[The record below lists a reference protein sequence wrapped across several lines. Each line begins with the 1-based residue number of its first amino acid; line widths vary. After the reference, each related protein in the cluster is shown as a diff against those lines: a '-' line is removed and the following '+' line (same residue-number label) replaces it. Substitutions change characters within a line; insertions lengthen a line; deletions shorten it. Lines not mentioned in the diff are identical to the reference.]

1 VLRLSLIFMWL
12 LFVSVQPEPNVRP
25 VFGVRVSIG
34 SNSQINTYVCYL
46 NNGRVLSQKKLFDE
60 ASFIKIVSG
69 YWPSIYNPERKNYFE
84 ENNISCGV
92 TKDEETQ
99 LEVGYCNPFDSLW
112 KLRFSTYPFISRIEE
127 GWSNKLHRPSLK
139 QEKYLYDRYG
149 VASVDANFFQDS
161 SFWRIMRDVVDPD
174 WIKNYKAMR

>member
-1 VLRLSLIFMWL
+1 
-12 LFVSVQPEPNVRP
+12 VQPEPNVRP

-69 YWPSIYNPERKNYFE
+69 QWPSIYNPQRKNFFE
-84 ENNISCGV
+84 EHNIPCGV
-92 TKDEETQ
+92 MKDEETQ
-99 LEVGYCNPFDSLW
+99 IETVVCDPFDSLW
-112 KLRFSTYPFISRIEE
+112 KIRFATYPFINRIEE
-127 GWSNKLHRPSLK
+127 GWSNKLHKPSLK
-139 QEKYLYDRYG
+139 QEKFLYDRYG

-161 SFWRIMRDVVDPD
+161 AFWLILHDVTDPD
-174 WIKNYKAMR
+174 WIRSYKAMR